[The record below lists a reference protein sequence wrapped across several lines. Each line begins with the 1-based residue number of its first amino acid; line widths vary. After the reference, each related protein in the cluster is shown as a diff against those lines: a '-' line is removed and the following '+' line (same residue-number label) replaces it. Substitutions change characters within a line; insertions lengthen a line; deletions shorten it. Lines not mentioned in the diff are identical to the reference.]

1 MAEWCLLVCLIT
13 CHRKHHGRRPM
24 LSAPLPVIWNFSRTL
39 DTMFHLSCAWF
50 SGIAA
55 FTILRFGN
63 VVPSWHLVLTRFTRP
78 AGVAAQELLYTCVK
92 VRRSTE
98 TASQC
103 VFRCWLGQW
112 QRCHVGVLCVRREQ
126 LLKRHQASGDSN
138 KHATYQA
145 RFERP
150 YPPYCHKTRNQRL

>member
-1 MAEWCLLVCLIT
+1 
-13 CHRKHHGRRPM
+13 M

-78 AGVAAQELLYTCVK
+78 AGVAAQELLYTGVK

-98 TASQC
+98 TGIRC
-103 VFRCWLGQW
+103 VFCCGQDNGSAI
-112 QRCHVGVLCVRREQ
+112 VLGVLWMRREE
-126 LLKRHQASGDSN
+126 LLKPRQASPGSN
-138 KHATYQA
+138 KHATY
-145 RFERP
+145 P
-150 YPPYCHKTRNQRL
+150 NTI